1 LALSEAQHGE
11 AQAKGVAGTKQSEEG
26 P

>member
-11 AQAKGVAGTKQSEEG
+11 AQAKGVAGIKQSEEG